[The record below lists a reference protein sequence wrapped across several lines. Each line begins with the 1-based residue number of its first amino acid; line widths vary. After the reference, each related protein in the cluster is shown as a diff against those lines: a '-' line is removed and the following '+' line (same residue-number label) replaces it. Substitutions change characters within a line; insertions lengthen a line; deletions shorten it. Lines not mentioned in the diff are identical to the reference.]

1 MSKKV
6 LSRREFVR
14 IAGATSAVIST
25 PALLSG
31 CSDDGDSG
39 ATVNYGVIVIGA
51 GAAGLVIGNALTTAG
66 VNNVVLEA
74 RSRVGGRVYAPELAG
89 VPVDVGG
96 MWISGPEGNPAA
108 CVINNEGLGWQ
119 AAEPI
124 GLTTRGYDAVLARS
138 LTLAELLPAA
148 LAQDDFDTQY
158 ADIAS
163 SLPPG
168 SSLGDAVSAYLA
180 GSTLTGDARRYAE
193 FGLNTGIEID
203 TAESASLVS
212 LIGNPSSAL
221 GGGEHFPDG
230 TYAGLI
236 DALKRGVD
244 VRLDTAVSDVSYD
257 EAGVSV
263 TTSQGTFRG
272 THVVVTVPL
281 GVLKAGGMSF
291 SPPLPPAKQSAI
303 DRLAMGQLEK
313 VVLRYDTAF
322 WPEPGLGNFL
332 YLSKERG
339 EFPLIA
345 DYSAFAS
352 GAPTIVGFYCGDYGR
367 SIGGETDAAIVHR
380 LVDIMGEI
388 AGVPGVAPTASYVTR
403 WKSDPYAGGSY
414 SYLPIGATPDDFT
427 TLAEPVGERLLF
439 AGEATSLAANG
450 FVHGAVL
457 SGIREAE
464 RLLGRVGQG
473 VELESGLLVQ
483 LGCNEEA

>member
-6 LSRREFVR
+6 LSRREFVC
-14 IAGATSAVIST
+14 IAGATSAAISA
-25 PALLSG
+25 PGLLSG
-31 CSDDGDSG
+31 CSDGSDGG
-39 ATVNYGVIVIGA
+39 ATGNSGVIVIGA
-51 GAAGLVIGNALTTAG
+51 GAAGLVIGNALTTSG
-66 VNNVVLEA
+66 VSNVVLEA
-74 RSRVGGRVYAPELAG
+74 RSRVGGRVYAPAVAG

-124 GLTTRGYDAVLARS
+124 SLTTRGYDAVLGRS
-138 LTLAELLPAA
+138 LTLAELLPAVV
-148 LAQDDFDTQY
+148 AQGEFETQY
-158 ADIAS
+158 AEIAS

-168 SSLGDAVSAYLA
+168 SSLGDAVSAYLD
-180 GSTLTGDARRYAE
+180 GSTFTGDARRYAE
-193 FGLNTGIEID
+193 FGLNTAIEID
-203 TAESASLVS
+203 TAQSAGLVS
-212 LIGNPSSAL
+212 LIANPSSAL

-230 TYAGLI
+230 TYTGLI

-244 VRLDTAVSDVSYD
+244 VRLDTAVSDISYD
-257 EAGVSV
+257 DLGVRV

-272 THVVVTVPL
+272 SHVVVTVPL
-281 GVLKAGGMSF
+281 GVLKTGAMSF

-303 DRLAMGQLEK
+303 ERLSMGQLEK

-332 YLSKERG
+332 YLAKERG

-345 DYSAFAS
+345 DYTASAS

-367 SIGGETDAAIVHR
+367 SIAGETDAAIVQR

-388 AGVPGVAPTASYVTR
+388 AGVPGIAPMASHVTR

-414 SYLPIGATPDDFT
+414 SYLPVGATPDDFA

-439 AGEATSLAANG
+439 AGEATSLSANG

-473 VELESGLLVQ
+473 VELESGLLVE
-483 LGCNEEA
+483 LGCNEQA